1 MDVRD
6 DRRYTK
12 SHEWVKPEDD
22 GTVSVGIT
30 DYAQD
35 LLSDVVFVEL
45 PEVGATVSQGD
56 ELAVAESVK
65 AASDIYAPISG
76 EIVAVNEDL
85 EDSPEKLNE
94 EPFDGGWIFRMK
106 PSDQGEIDALMEHE
120 AYQEMCESEE

>member
-1 MDVRD
+1 MEVRD
-6 DRRYTK
+6 DRLYTK
-12 SHEWVKPEDD
+12 SHEWVKKESD
-22 GTVSVGIT
+22 GTVTIGIT

-45 PEVGATVSQGD
+45 PETGGTVASGD

-76 EIVAVNEDL
+76 EIVAANEDL

-106 PSDQGEIDALMEHE
+106 PSDEGELDALMDPD
-120 AYQEMCESEE
+120 AYREMCESEE

>member
-6 DRRYTK
+6 DRLYTK
-12 SHEWVKPEDD
+12 SHEWVKKESD
-22 GTVSVGIT
+22 GTVSIGIT

-45 PEVGATVSQGD
+45 PETGGTVSTGD
-56 ELAVAESVK
+56 EVAVAESVK

-76 EIVAVNEDL
+76 EIVAANEDL
-85 EDSPEKLNE
+85 EDSPEKVNE

-106 PSDQGEIDALMEHE
+106 PSDEGELDGLMGHE

>member
-35 LLSDVVFVEL
+35 LLSDVVFVEV

>member
-1 MDVRD
+1 MEIRD

-12 SHEWVKPEDD
+12 SHEWVKPEGD
-22 GTVSVGIT
+22 GTVSIGVT

-45 PEVGATVSQGD
+45 PETGGSVAAGD
-56 ELAVAESVK
+56 EVAVAESVK

-76 EIVAVNEDL
+76 EIVAVNEAL
-85 EDSPEKLNE
+85 EDSPEKVNE

-106 PSDQGEIDALMEHE
+106 PGDEGEVEALMGHE
-120 AYQEMCESEE
+120 AYQELCESEE

>member
-12 SHEWVKPEDD
+12 SHEWVKEESD
-22 GTVSVGIT
+22 GTVSIGIT

-45 PEVGATVSQGD
+45 PETGNTVATGD
-56 ELAVAESVK
+56 EVAVAESVK

-76 EIVAVNEDL
+76 EIVAANEDL
-85 EDSPEKLNE
+85 EDSPEKVNE

-106 PSDQGEIDALMEHE
+106 PSDQSEVEALMGPE
-120 AYQEMCESEE
+120 AYRELCESEE